1 MALFTV
7 EVRGRP
13 ILVFSSR
20 DREAVGE
27 ALAAA
32 ISGDWALF
40 GQDGR
45 PIWDGESQLLLR
57 QARPEEAARWQQGFA
72 RAARVGDS
80 ALVFLVE
87 VAGPVEDDE

>member
-13 ILVFSSR
+13 VLVFSSR

-72 RAARVGDS
+72 RARNGIERSPDGTPVVGGQTR
-80 ALVFLVE
+80 A
-87 VAGPVEDDE
+87 AQ